1 MRLDRLN
8 GLVAFLVV
16 AEKQGFSAAARVLG
30 VSPSALSQSVRAL
43 ESRLGT
49 ALLVRTTRRVALTET
64 GERLLQRC
72 GPGLREAA
80 AALDDIAK
88 PTGVISGRLRLTIPH
103 VALSFLEPVLS
114 RLRTDHPELA
124 LEVIVDDAFVDV
136 VEQGYDAGVRLFESM
151 ERDMVVVRAAPAFR
165 FVIVGSPGYLERRGR
180 PEHPRDLLNHE
191 CIGFRSMSTGA
202 LYVWELERRG
212 QEFKV
217 PVTGPFVTNDGGL
230 MVRVA
235 ARGFGLAY
243 VPEFSARERLR
254 SKELETVLDEF
265 VPTVPGLFL
274 YFPERSK
281 NQPKMQALLA
291 ALRRSKS
298 RGSARHHETS
308 AEP

>member
-16 AEKQGFSAAARVLG
+16 AEKRGFSAAARVLG

-49 ALLVRTTRRVALTET
+49 TLLVRTTRRVALTEA
-64 GERLLQRC
+64 GQRLIERC
-72 GPGLREAA
+72 GPGLREAS
-80 AALDDIAK
+80 AALDEIAE
-88 PTGVISGRLRLTIPH
+88 PSGEVAGRLRLTVPH

-114 RLRTDHPELA
+114 RLRTDHPKLA

-136 VEQGYDAGVRLFESM
+136 VQEGYDAGVRLFESM

-165 FVIVGSPGYLERRGR
+165 FVIVGSPRYLERRGR
-180 PEHPRDLLNHE
+180 PEHPRDLLKHE

-212 QEFKV
+212 REFKV
-217 PVTGPFVTNDGGL
+217 PVTGSFVTNDGGL

-235 ARGFGLAY
+235 ALGFGLAY
-243 VPEFSARERLR
+243 VPDFSARERLR

-265 VPTVPGLFL
+265 VPPVPGLFL
-274 YFPERSK
+274 YFPERAK

-291 ALRRSKS
+291 ALRPSKS
-298 RGSARHHETS
+298 AGTAWLRDATH
-308 AEP
+308 